1 MRDADGWVL
10 NHPELEVPPHVVVLD
25 EGTAGLQAKDLKT
38 NTPQPKTHP
47 KTSRLPE
54 SLPTWN
60 MLAKMRISILG
71 ALS

>member
-38 NTPQPKTHP
+38 NTPQPKTH
-47 KTSRLPE
+47 TSINNFLE
-54 SLPTWN
+54 
-60 MLAKMRISILG
+60 G
-71 ALS
+71 